1 MKDRRSEYPY
11 PEPKT
16 WEEHKANSEWAEQR
30 KQGKWV
36 VVGLVV
42 VGVWL
47 LLALI
52 TELAL
57 PY

>member
-1 MKDRRSEYPY
+1 VETPEEIESRRRLTEEY
-11 PEPKT
+11 E
-16 WEEHKANSEWAEQR
+16 AEQR

-52 TELAL
+52 GELTL